1 MNFSSKAKMMGFSS
15 VEKFYYIAS
24 EKSPSAFNLSDYCLP
39 SDVLNR
45 LEERCT
51 ILCFEIAMDNLNK
64 TMDLLYLKA
73 HGNLIA
79 SSYET

>member
-1 MNFSSKAKMMGFSS
+1 MMGFSS

-51 ILCFEIAMDNLNK
+51 ILCFEIAIHPK
-64 TMDLLYLKA
+64 KHDLIFYLIENFIL
-73 HGNLIA
+73 HG
-79 SSYET
+79 